1 MSAQSDNYQKGLALF
16 SQRVQALLSDGY
28 HVVVKYE
35 DDDLCIA
42 KLRHHNG
49 NHIILKFNVGEG
61 IISQF
66 TNHIQTYRYKVY

>member
-1 MSAQSDNYQKGLALF
+1 MNNQSVNYQKGLALF
-16 SQRVQALLSDGY
+16 SQRVQDLLSDGY

-35 DDDLCIA
+35 NDDLCLA

-61 IISQF
+61 IISQL
-66 TNHIQTYRYKVY
+66 TNHIQNYRYKVY

>member
-1 MSAQSDNYQKGLALF
+1 MINQSVNYQKGLALF
-16 SQRVQALLSDGY
+16 SQRVQDLLSDGY

-35 DDDLCIA
+35 NDDLCLA

-61 IISQF
+61 IISQL
-66 TNHIQTYRYKVY
+66 TNHIQNYRYKVY